1 MEMLSELCAK
11 KNLDK
16 EDVIHRLTYCKRP
29 EKVLVNLREF
39 RSYFETYKPKNKVV
53 NIKNY

>member
-1 MEMLSELCAK
+1 MLSELCAK